1 MNYYD
6 YQGYEAKDFI
16 NEPEI
21 WALLDANRS
30 LPAVEVER
38 IIEKSSEA
46 KGLEPHEVAALIQV
60 NDSQL
65 LDKIYTAARQVKEKI
80 YGRRMVFFAPL
91 YISNYCVND
100 CVYCGYHRNNKDMH
114 RCRLNMDEIA
124 EEVRILEDMGHKR
137 IALEVGEDPNNCP
150 IDYVIE
156 AMQTIYSVQEKNGNI
171 RRINVNLAATTTD
184 NYRKLHE
191 AGIGTYVLFQET
203 YHHET
208 YQKMHPSGPK
218 RDYLW
223 HLTAMERA
231 MRGGIDDV
239 GTGVL
244 YGLFDYRFEVVA
256 TMMHAIHL
264 EKTFGVG
271 PHTISVPRMKP
282 AEGVNL
288 DNFPHLVSDDDFRKI
303 IAVIRLAVPYT
314 GMLLSTR
321 EAPGYRDELMALGI
335 SQISAG
341 SCTGVGGYKMEAA
354 GESERPNTAQFQ
366 VSDERTPDELI
377 YNICQGGY
385 IPSYCT
391 ACYRS
396 GRTGDR
402 FMALAKSGEIANVC
416 QPNAILT
423 FKEYL
428 MDYAS
433 PETKVAGEMIIQ
445 EHIHLVKNDKIRA
458 KTIERL
464 DLIEHGQRDFFF

>member
-184 NYRKLHE
+184 NYRK
-191 AGIGTYVLFQET
+191 
-203 YHHET
+203 
-208 YQKMHPSGPK
+208 
-218 RDYLW
+218 
-223 HLTAMERA
+223 
-231 MRGGIDDV
+231 
-239 GTGVL
+239 
-244 YGLFDYRFEVVA
+244 
-256 TMMHAIHL
+256 
-264 EKTFGVG
+264 
-271 PHTISVPRMKP
+271 
-282 AEGVNL
+282 
-288 DNFPHLVSDDDFRKI
+288 
-303 IAVIRLAVPYT
+303 
-314 GMLLSTR
+314 
-321 EAPGYRDELMALGI
+321 
-335 SQISAG
+335 
-341 SCTGVGGYKMEAA
+341 
-354 GESERPNTAQFQ
+354 
-366 VSDERTPDELI
+366 
-377 YNICQGGY
+377 
-385 IPSYCT
+385 
-391 ACYRS
+391 
-396 GRTGDR
+396 
-402 FMALAKSGEIANVC
+402 
-416 QPNAILT
+416 
-423 FKEYL
+423 
-428 MDYAS
+428 
-433 PETKVAGEMIIQ
+433 
-445 EHIHLVKNDKIRA
+445 
-458 KTIERL
+458 
-464 DLIEHGQRDFFF
+464 